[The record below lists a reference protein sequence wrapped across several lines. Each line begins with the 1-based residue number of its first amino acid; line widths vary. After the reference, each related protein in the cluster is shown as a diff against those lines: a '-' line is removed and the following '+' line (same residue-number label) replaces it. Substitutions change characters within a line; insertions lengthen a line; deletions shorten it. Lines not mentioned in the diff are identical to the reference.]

1 MKKDLL
7 SVLDL
12 SPEELNKI
20 LELAKV
26 FKNETKLG
34 KKIREDLRG
43 KTLALLFEKPSTRT
57 RVSFEVAM
65 YFLGGNS
72 IYLSANELQLS
83 RGETIADTAKVLSRY
98 VDAIAAR
105 VFSHNALVEFAK
117 NSSIPI
123 INALSDLE
131 HPCQAIS
138 DMFTIQEIKGKIRG
152 LKMTY
157 VGDGN
162 NVANSLMLAGSML
175 GMEVVVCTPVGYEPN
190 KELLGKALEIARA
203 QGGNLLLLHDPLE
216 AVKESDIIYTD
227 VWVSMGFEKESEER
241 KRIFSAYQV
250 NTHLLEKAKDD
261 AIFMHCLP
269 AHRNEEV
276 TDDVIDGPHSVV
288 FQQAENRLY
297 VQEAILKLLLS

>member
-1 MKKDLL
+1 MKRDLL
-7 SVLDL
+7 SILDL
-12 SPEELNKI
+12 SSEELKRI
-20 LELAKV
+20 LDLAKV
-26 FKNETKLG
+26 FKDEAKLKRG
-34 KKIREDLRG
+34 VREDLKG

-65 YFLGGNS
+65 YLLGGNS

-105 VFSHNALVEFAK
+105 VFSHDSLIELSK

-138 DMFTIQEIKGKIRG
+138 DMFTIQEIKGKTKG
-152 LKMTY
+152 LKITY

-175 GMEVVVCTPVGYEPN
+175 GMEVVICTPAGYEPN
-190 KELLGKALEIARA
+190 RELLEKAVEISNK
-203 QGGNLLLLHDPLE
+203 QGGKLSLLHNPLE
-216 AVKESDIIYTD
+216 AVKDADIIYTD
-227 VWVSMGFEKESEER
+227 VWVSMGFEKEKEER

-250 NTHLLEKAKDD
+250 NSSLLKKAKEDV
-261 AIFMHCLP
+261 IFMHCLP

-276 TDDVIDGPHSVV
+276 TDEVIDGPHSVV

-297 VQEAILKLLLS
+297 VQEAILKLLIS

>member
-12 SPEELNKI
+12 NPEELKKI
-20 LELAKV
+20 FELAKV
-26 FKNETKLG
+26 LKDETKL
-34 KKIREDLRG
+34 KKKVREDLKG

-65 YFLGGNS
+65 YLLGGNS
-72 IYLSANELQLS
+72 LYLSANELQLS
-83 RGETIADTAKVLSRY
+83 RGETIGDTAKVLSRY

-105 VFSHNALVEFAK
+105 VFSHDSLVELAK
-117 NSSIPI
+117 NSSIPV
-123 INALSDLE
+123 INALSNLE

-138 DMFTIQEIKGKIRG
+138 DMFTIQEIKGKTTG
-152 LKMTY
+152 LKIAY

-175 GMEVVVCTPVGYEPN
+175 GMEVALCTPVGYEPN
-190 KELLGKALEIARA
+190 KELLKKALEIANN
-203 QGGNLLLLHDPLE
+203 QGGKLLILHDPLE
-216 AVKESDIIYTD
+216 AVREADVIYTD
-227 VWVSMGFEKESEER
+227 VWVSMGFEREREER
-241 KRIFSAYQV
+241 RRIFSNYQV
-250 NTHLLEKAKDD
+250 NSYLLGKAKED

-288 FQQAENRLY
+288 FQQSENKLY
-297 VQEAILKLLLS
+297 VQEAILKLLIP

>member
-12 SPEELNKI
+12 NPEELKRI
-20 LELAKV
+20 LELAEV
-26 FKNETKLG
+26 FKNEAKL
-34 KKIREDLRG
+34 KKRVREDLKG

-65 YFLGGNS
+65 YLLGGNS

-98 VDAIAAR
+98 VDAVAAR
-105 VFSHNALVEFAK
+105 VFSHNTLVELAK

-138 DMFTIQEIKGKIRG
+138 DMFTIQEIKGTTKG
-152 LKMTY
+152 LKITY

-175 GMEVVVCTPVGYEPN
+175 GMEVFICTPAGYEPN
-190 KELLGKALEIARA
+190 KELLRKALEIANE
-203 QGGNLLLLHDPLE
+203 QGGKVLLLHDPLE
-216 AVKESDIIYTD
+216 AVKEADIIYTD
-227 VWVSMGFEKESEER
+227 VWVSMGFEKEEIKR
-241 KRIFSAYQV
+241 KKIFSAYQV
-250 NTHLLEKAKDD
+250 NIHLLEKAKDD
-261 AIFMHCLP
+261 VIFMHCLP

-276 TDDVIDGPHSVV
+276 TDEVIDGPHSVV

-297 VQEAILKLLLS
+297 VQEAILKLLMS

>member
-12 SPEELNKI
+12 SPEELKKV
-20 LELAKV
+20 LELTKV
-26 FKNETKLG
+26 FKDEAKLK
-34 KKIREDLRG
+34 KKIRDDLKG

-65 YFLGGNS
+65 YLLGGNS

-83 RGETIADTAKVLSRY
+83 RGETVADTAKVLSRY

-105 VFSHNALVEFAK
+105 VFSHSSLIELAE
-117 NSSIPI
+117 NSSIPV

-138 DMFTIQEIKGKIRG
+138 DMFTIQEIKGETKG
-152 LKMTY
+152 LKITY

-175 GMEVVVCTPVGYEPN
+175 GMEVVICTPVGYEPN
-190 KELLGKALEIARA
+190 RELLRKALEIANK
-203 QGGNLLLLHDPLE
+203 QGGKLLLLHDPSE
-216 AVKESDIIYTD
+216 AVKGADVVYTD
-227 VWVSMGFEKESEER
+227 VWVSMGFEKEKEER
-241 KRIFSAYQV
+241 KRTFSTYQV
-250 NTHLLEKAKDD
+250 NTSLLKKAKEDV
-261 AIFMHCLP
+261 IFMHCLP

-276 TDDVIDGPHSVV
+276 TDEVIDGPHSVV

-297 VQEAILKLLLS
+297 VQEAILKLLVS